1 MSIKRI
7 ACCTDFSENADA
19 AFETAL
25 EMAEKYQAR
34 LSVIHVLPPVVNPLT
49 DTELMMLTD
58 ESRTSLILK
67 LEERMEQTY
76 GEKIPEHTDH
86 RFVVLDGHISTE
98 ILTYLKENGTDL
110 VVTGSYGLTGMG
122 LVLRSMYVKK
132 FQRTQSRTGL
142 MPSSLIISTITIR
155 CWLRRTSLSIRIV
168 NITLYPFT
176 ERHT

>member
-1 MSIKRI
+1 MSIKKI
-7 ACCTDFSENADA
+7 ACCTDFSENAEA

-58 ESRTSLILK
+58 ESRPSLILK

-76 GEKIPEHTDH
+76 GGKIPDHIDH

-98 ILTYLKENGTDL
+98 ILTYLEENNTDI

-122 LVLRSMYVKK
+122 LVLFGSVAKRVSQKAPCSVMIVRR
-132 FQRTQSRTGL
+132 QEEVQEA
-142 MPSSLIISTITIR
+142 SL
-155 CWLRRTSLSIRIV
+155 
-168 NITLYPFT
+168 
-176 ERHT
+176 